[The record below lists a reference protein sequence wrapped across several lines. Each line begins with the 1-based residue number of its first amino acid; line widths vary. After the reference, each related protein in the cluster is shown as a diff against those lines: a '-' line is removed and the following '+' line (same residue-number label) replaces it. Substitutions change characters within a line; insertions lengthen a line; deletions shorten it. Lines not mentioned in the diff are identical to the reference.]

1 MAQLVKVLGVTSDD
15 PSSNPGDPRGGRRK
29 LTPTTCPGR
38 EEKVVRMKTEESG
51 EGFRQDR
58 AGGAVSWPVWIECFR
73 LVCFRGRRVGMTSS
87 AMRSSLNL
95 FRGQIG
101 RQPLEDCRQV
111 RKSHTVCFYARI
123 SEMVYWIKALAMK
136 S

>member
-29 LTPTTCPGR
+29 LIPTTCPGR

-101 RQPLEDCRQV
+101 RQPLEDFRQV
-111 RKSHTVCFYARI
+111 RKSLTVCFYARI